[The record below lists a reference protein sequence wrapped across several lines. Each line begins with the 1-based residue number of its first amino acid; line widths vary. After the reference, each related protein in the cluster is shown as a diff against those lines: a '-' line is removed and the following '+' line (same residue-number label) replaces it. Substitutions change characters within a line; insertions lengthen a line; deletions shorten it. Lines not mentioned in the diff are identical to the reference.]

1 MPFVLFSS
9 RTYSSSLFLLIV
21 FLFITFI
28 SRAEYFDEA
37 WFAEQSFWFLRDG
50 QVRSELFRG
59 YNGWETGLYVFHK
72 LFVYAGALT
81 MYFTG
86 FSVASS
92 KLVSIFFGLLAGY
105 LVWQYSR
112 KASREQQ
119 WLSVLLY
126 FGCGTLIRYISVNRP
141 ETMCMAL
148 GLASYLVLDTQDS
161 TKPKP
166 ILAGILA
173 GLSALTHLN
182 GLIYL
187 VTGAGWLVLRI
198 GWRPA
203 FLFSIAG
210 GLTVSLYGLD
220 AWLDGNLA
228 VLAKQFLGDPATQ
241 QNLHLSDKLSVLAD
255 YHQIF
260 FYGQNETALT
270 VLVLLCGI
278 AFRRYITLTQP
289 VFLYTLLLIISF
301 WLLTKS
307 ITDIYFL
314 LIMPWFAILIA
325 FWLTTYLPR
334 QPAWQRKAAQVL
346 LVLYCLVSVVQ
357 FVNVINENRE
367 ALNTEAHNAL
377 LASYM
382 PEKHTPVIAPIE
394 FFFGQM
400 DNYKILGMTYF
411 HLLEREKGAIP
422 LNTFFK
428 RAEQANVTYII
439 SDHRLNASYDIP
451 VNAPAQIGV
460 YRRVFQDSW
469 NTVYARQRM

>member
-1 MPFVLFSS
+1 MPVVLFSS
-9 RTYSSSLFLLIV
+9 RTYYGCLFLLLV
-21 FLFITFI
+21 ALFSTFI

-37 WFAEQSFWFLRDG
+37 WFAEQSFWFIRDG

-59 YNGWETGLYVFHK
+59 YNGWENGLYVFHK

-81 MYFTG
+81 MYLTG

-92 KLVSIFFGLLAGY
+92 KLVSIFFGLLGGCLVGY
-105 LVWQYSR
+105 YSR
-112 KASREQQ
+112 NASREQQ

-141 ETMCMAL
+141 ETMCMTL
-148 GLASYLVLDTQDS
+148 GLASYLALDTQDS
-161 TKPKP
+161 SRHKPFV
-166 ILAGILA
+166 AGLLA

-187 VTGAGWLVLRI
+187 VAGASWLLLRTD
-198 GWRPA
+198 WRST
-203 FLFSIAG
+203 LWFSIAG
-210 GLTVSLYGLD
+210 GVTVSLYGLD
-220 AWLDGNLA
+220 AWFDGNLA
-228 VLAKQFLGDPATQ
+228 VLIKQFLGDPATQ
-241 QNLHLSDKLSVLAD
+241 QNLHFNDKLSVLAD
-255 YHQIF
+255 YHQLF

-278 AFRRYITLTQP
+278 AFRRYITLTDP
-289 VFLYTLLLIISF
+289 VLLYTLLLIVSF

-314 LIMPWFAILIA
+314 LVLPWFAILTAIW
-325 FWLTTYLPR
+325 FIRYLPC
-334 QPAWQRKAAQVL
+334 QPVWQRKTARVL
-346 LVLYCLVSVVQ
+346 LALYCLIAVVQ
-357 FVNVINENRE
+357 FINVIDENRT

-377 LASYM
+377 LARHM
-382 PEKHTPVIAPIE
+382 PRKQTNVIAPIE

-411 HLLEREKGAIP
+411 HLLEREKGPIP

-428 RAEQANVTYII
+428 QAEQANVSYII

-451 VNAPAQIGV
+451 VNAPAQIGA

-469 NTVYARQRM
+469 NTIYAR